1 MMDLLKY
8 LNARLGEA
16 STLAGITGLLALLH
30 VHVDPGVVKDIT
42 LYAPLVT
49 GVLSILLAD
58 VSAKKTPAAVA
69 QDVLA
74 GVLAALPAVQQAP
87 AVTPAAS
94 PQCQVESTLLGIV
107 IAVPIFSTYT
117 VCVARFSSRA
127 PPAA

>member
-30 VHVDPGVVKDIT
+30 VHLDPGVVKDIT

-58 VSAKKTPAAVA
+58 AAARKPPAAVA
-69 QDVLA
+69 QAVLS
-74 GVLAALPAVQQAP
+74 GILAALPAVQQAP
-87 AVTPAAS
+87 AATPAA
-94 PQCQVESTLLGIV
+94 P
-107 IAVPIFSTYT
+107 P
-117 VCVARFSSRA
+117 
-127 PPAA
+127 PPAV

>member
-30 VHVDPGVVKDIT
+30 VNVDPGVIKDIT

-58 VSAKKTPAAVA
+58 AANKKPPALIA
-69 QDVLA
+69 QDVLT
-74 GVLAALPAVQQAP
+74 GILAALPTAQPATTPAP
-87 AVTPAAS
+87 AAPT
-94 PQCQVESTLLGIV
+94 
-107 IAVPIFSTYT
+107 
-117 VCVARFSSRA
+117 

>member
-58 VSAKKTPAAVA
+58 VSAKKTPAAIA

-74 GVLAALPAVQQAP
+74 GILAALPAVQQAP
-87 AVTPAAS
+87 AATP
-94 PQCQVESTLLGIV
+94 T
-107 IAVPIFSTYT
+107 
-117 VCVARFSSRA
+117 A
-127 PPAA
+127 PPTPVA

>member
-74 GVLAALPAVQQAP
+74 GILAALPAVQQASVTTPTTAPPP
-87 AVTPAAS
+87 AV
-94 PQCQVESTLLGIV
+94 
-107 IAVPIFSTYT
+107 
-117 VCVARFSSRA
+117 
-127 PPAA
+127 

>member
-30 VHVDPGVVKDIT
+30 VHIDPGVVKDIT

-58 VSAKKTPAAVA
+58 ASAKKTPAAVA
-69 QDVLA
+69 QDVL
-74 GVLAALPAVQQAP
+74 GGILAALPAVQQAP
-87 AVTPAAS
+87 ATPTTA
-94 PQCQVESTLLGIV
+94 P
-107 IAVPIFSTYT
+107 
-117 VCVARFSSRA
+117 

>member
-30 VHVDPGVVKDIT
+30 VHLDPGVVKDIT

-49 GVLSILLAD
+49 GVLSILLVDA
-58 VSAKKTPAAVA
+58 SARKPPAAVA

-74 GVLAALPAVQQAP
+74 GILAALPAVQQTP
-87 AVTPAAS
+87 ATTPAA
-94 PQCQVESTLLGIV
+94 P
-107 IAVPIFSTYT
+107 PPP
-117 VCVARFSSRA
+117 VA
-127 PPAA
+127 

>member
-30 VHVDPGVVKDIT
+30 VHLDPGVVKDIT

-58 VSAKKTPAAVA
+58 AAARKPPAAVA
-69 QDVLA
+69 QAVLS
-74 GVLAALPAVQQAP
+74 GILAALPAVQQAP
-87 AVTPAAS
+87 AATP
-94 PQCQVESTLLGIV
+94 T
-107 IAVPIFSTYT
+107 
-117 VCVARFSSRA
+117 A
-127 PPAA
+127 PPPPVA

>member
-58 VSAKKTPAAVA
+58 NSAKKPPAAVA

-74 GVLAALPAVQQAP
+74 GILAALPAVQQAP
-87 AVTPAAS
+87 DATPAA
-94 PQCQVESTLLGIV
+94 P
-107 IAVPIFSTYT
+107 P
-117 VCVARFSSRA
+117 

>member
-30 VHVDPGVVKDIT
+30 VHVDPGLVKDIT
-42 LYAPLVT
+42 LYMPLVT

-58 VSAKKTPAAVA
+58 VSAKKTPAAVV

-74 GVLAALPAVQQAP
+74 GILAGLPAVQQAP
-87 AVTPAAS
+87 ATTPAA
-94 PQCQVESTLLGIV
+94 P
-107 IAVPIFSTYT
+107 P
-117 VCVARFSSRA
+117 

>member
-1 MMDLLKY
+1 MMDLLKD
-8 LNARLGEA
+8 LHARLGEA

-58 VSAKKTPAAVA
+58 TSARKPSTAIA

-74 GVLAALPAVQQAP
+74 GILAALPAVQPAP
-87 AVTPAAS
+87 ATTPAA
-94 PQCQVESTLLGIV
+94 P
-107 IAVPIFSTYT
+107 P
-117 VCVARFSSRA
+117 

>member
-42 LYAPLVT
+42 LYAPVVT

-58 VSAKKTPAAVA
+58 AAAKKPTAAVA
-69 QDVLA
+69 QDVLT
-74 GVLAALPAVQQAP
+74 GILAALPATQSATTP
-87 AVTPAAS
+87 TPAA
-94 PQCQVESTLLGIV
+94 PT
-107 IAVPIFSTYT
+107 
-117 VCVARFSSRA
+117 

>member
-16 STLAGITGLLALLH
+16 STLASITGLLALLH

-58 VSAKKTPAAVA
+58 ASAKKPAAAIA
-69 QDVLA
+69 QDLLTGILA
-74 GVLAALPAVQQAP
+74 SLPAAQSATTPTPTAPTQP
-87 AVTPAAS
+87 AV
-94 PQCQVESTLLGIV
+94 
-107 IAVPIFSTYT
+107 
-117 VCVARFSSRA
+117 
-127 PPAA
+127 

>member
-74 GVLAALPAVQQAP
+74 GILAALPAVQQTP
-87 AVTPAAS
+87 ATTPAA
-94 PQCQVESTLLGIV
+94 PT
-107 IAVPIFSTYT
+107 PP
-117 VCVARFSSRA
+117 VA
-127 PPAA
+127 

>member
-58 VSAKKTPAAVA
+58 TSARKPPAAIA

-74 GVLAALPAVQQAP
+74 GLVAALPAAQRAP
-87 AVTPAAS
+87 ATAP
-94 PQCQVESTLLGIV
+94 T
-107 IAVPIFSTYT
+107 
-117 VCVARFSSRA
+117 A
-127 PPAA
+127 PPPPVA

>member
-58 VSAKKTPAAVA
+58 AAARKPPAAVA
-69 QDVLA
+69 QDVLTSI
-74 GVLAALPAVQQAP
+74 LAALPAVQQAP
-87 AVTPAAS
+87 AATPAA
-94 PQCQVESTLLGIV
+94 P
-107 IAVPIFSTYT
+107 PPP
-117 VCVARFSSRA
+117 VA
-127 PPAA
+127 

>member
-58 VSAKKTPAAVA
+58 VSAKKTPAVVA

-74 GVLAALPAVQQAP
+74 GILAALPAVQP
-87 AVTPAAS
+87 GPAAT
-94 PQCQVESTLLGIV
+94 PT
-107 IAVPIFSTYT
+107 T
-117 VCVARFSSRA
+117 A
-127 PPAA
+127 PPPVA

>member
-58 VSAKKTPAAVA
+58 AATRKPPAAVA
-69 QDVLA
+69 QDVLTSI
-74 GVLAALPAVQQAP
+74 LAALPAVQQAP
-87 AVTPAAS
+87 AATPAA
-94 PQCQVESTLLGIV
+94 P
-107 IAVPIFSTYT
+107 P
-117 VCVARFSSRA
+117 

>member
-16 STLAGITGLLALLH
+16 STLAGITGLLALMH

-42 LYAPLVT
+42 LYMPMVT

-74 GVLAALPAVQQAP
+74 GILAALPAVQQAP
-87 AVTPAAS
+87 AATP
-94 PQCQVESTLLGIV
+94 T
-107 IAVPIFSTYT
+107 
-117 VCVARFSSRA
+117 A
-127 PPAA
+127 PPPPDA

>member
-1 MMDLLKY
+1 MMMDHLKY

-74 GVLAALPAVQQAP
+74 GILAALPAAQQQAP
-87 AVTPAAS
+87 AATPAA
-94 PQCQVESTLLGIV
+94 P
-107 IAVPIFSTYT
+107 P
-117 VCVARFSSRA
+117 

>member
-1 MMDLLKY
+1 MDLLKY

-74 GVLAALPAVQQAP
+74 GILAALPAVQPGPTATSAAP
-87 AVTPAAS
+87 TP
-94 PQCQVESTLLGIV
+94 PVV
-107 IAVPIFSTYT
+107 
-117 VCVARFSSRA
+117 
-127 PPAA
+127 

>member
-30 VHVDPGVVKDIT
+30 VHLDPGVVKDIT

-49 GVLSILLAD
+49 GVLSVLLAD
-58 VSAKKTPAAVA
+58 TSARKPPAAVA

-74 GVLAALPAVQQAP
+74 GLLAALPAVQQAP
-87 AVTPAAS
+87 AATPAA
-94 PQCQVESTLLGIV
+94 P
-107 IAVPIFSTYT
+107 PPP
-117 VCVARFSSRA
+117 VA
-127 PPAA
+127 

>member
-30 VHVDPGVVKDIT
+30 VHVDPGVIKDIT

-58 VSAKKTPAAVA
+58 AAAKKPPAAIA
-69 QDVLA
+69 QDVLT
-74 GVLAALPAVQQAP
+74 GILAALSAAQSATIPAP
-87 AVTPAAS
+87 AAPT
-94 PQCQVESTLLGIV
+94 
-107 IAVPIFSTYT
+107 
-117 VCVARFSSRA
+117 